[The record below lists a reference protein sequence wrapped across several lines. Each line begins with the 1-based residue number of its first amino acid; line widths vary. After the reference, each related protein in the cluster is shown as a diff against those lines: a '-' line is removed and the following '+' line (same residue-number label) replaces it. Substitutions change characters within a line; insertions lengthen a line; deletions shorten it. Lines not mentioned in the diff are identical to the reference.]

1 MASGFTPAAK
11 RSRTENEGA
20 SVRKRGE
27 ELGIPSKDICPAKI
41 SKRLAESHL
50 PFSSV
55 QPVRLHVEAKEDIHL
70 FVDEFT
76 EAELFRQL
84 KGTPGHKAIIG
95 KEEASH
101 FFEQLLGGLREK
113 NTIDFDRLIQLYNGG
128 TWVYARDDEIT
139 CQFIDNPAVSLSGYS
154 QPGRFV
160 PIS

>member
-1 MASGFTPAAK
+1 MI
-11 RSRTENEGA
+11 
-20 SVRKRGE
+20 
-27 ELGIPSKDICPAKI
+27 LGQ
-41 SKRLAESHL
+41 ESHL

-55 QPVRLHVEAKEDIHL
+55 QPVRLHVEAKEDIPL

-84 KGTPGHKAIIG
+84 KGTPSHKAIIG

-113 NTIDFDRLIQLYNGG
+113 NRIDFDRLIQLYNGG
-128 TWVYARDDEIT
+128 TWVYARDDETT

-154 QPGRFV
+154 QPNRFV

>member
-1 MASGFTPAAK
+1 MCMI
-11 RSRTENEGA
+11 
-20 SVRKRGE
+20 
-27 ELGIPSKDICPAKI
+27 LGQ
-41 SKRLAESHL
+41 ESHL

-55 QPVRLHVEAKEDIHL
+55 QPVRLHVEAKEDIPL

-113 NTIDFDRLIQLYNGG
+113 NRIDFDRLIQLYNGG
-128 TWVYARDDEIT
+128 TWVYARDDETT

-154 QPGRFV
+154 QPNRFV

>member
-1 MASGFTPAAK
+1 MI
-11 RSRTENEGA
+11 
-20 SVRKRGE
+20 
-27 ELGIPSKDICPAKI
+27 LGQ
-41 SKRLAESHL
+41 ESHL

-55 QPVRLHVEAKEDIHL
+55 QPVRLHVEAKEDIPL

-84 KGTPGHKAIIG
+84 KGTPSHKAIIG

-113 NTIDFDRLIQLYNGG
+113 NRIDFDRLIQLYNG
-128 TWVYARDDEIT
+128 VYARDDETT
-139 CQFIDNPAVSLSGYS
+139 CQFIDNPAVTLSGYS
-154 QPGRFV
+154 QRNRFV